1 MEVKEGKP
9 KFPGFPFEPYSIQID
24 FMNSLYESLNRGG
37 VSMLESPTGTG
48 KTMSVICSALQWVL
62 DRRLQEEV
70 ACCEDRGNGDG
81 GAGSDDEPDW
91 MRDFVVNKEENK
103 KEEKCGTMLGKPH
116 KKKETFKDF
125 RVMGVG
131 ESPVVKGSESLQKKI
146 DAVDISDKEFLL
158 EEYESEDEKGLGS
171 ASKRKA
177 VKTSFTSSSEDE
189 SGEEEEKKL
198 KVYFCSRTHSQL
210 SQFIKELRKTV
221 FANEM
226 DVVSLGSRKNL
237 CINEEVVA
245 LGNSSRINERCLELQ
260 KKKKNEATKVKNL
273 KVSAGERRT
282 KASSGCPMLRKHRV
296 QQEFRNKVSQ
306 QGPLD
311 IEDLANLGRTMGTCP
326 YYGSRSMVRRA
337 DLVVL
342 PYQSLLSKS
351 SREALGLNLK
361 SNIIIVDEAHN
372 LADSLINMY
381 DSKITL
387 SQLETVHCHVE
398 RYFVR
403 FQNLL
408 GHANRR
414 YIQTLMVLMKA
425 FLRVLLDEKDG
436 NLVDYCRD
444 VDQASE
450 ESRASNFTMAINDF
464 LFELNIDNINLVK
477 LLKYIKESNI
487 MHKVSSYGEK
497 LATLEKISA
506 LHKIEEHGEE
516 GSCVSSFQALADI
529 LLSLTNKDSDGRI
542 IISRSRSTS
551 CRKQGGYMKYIMLSG
566 EKIFSEI
573 ADEAHAVLLVG
584 GTLQPIEETRE
595 RLFPWLPPNQLHFFS
610 CGHIIPPDSIMP
622 IAVTRGPT
630 GRSFDFSFSSRSSP
644 DMMRE
649 VGLLLCN
656 LVTVVPEGIVVFFP
670 SFDYENR
677 VYENWESS
685 GILERITKRKRVFRE
700 PRNNMDVESVLKE
713 YKDTIDT
720 LWGMNSEVNQAS
732 HSGAILLAVVGAKL
746 SEGIN
751 LSDGMGRCI
760 VMVGLPYAS
769 PSDIELLERI
779 KHIEGFRN
787 LKLLENPSFSANYDL
802 YTGDVQGGFDILRSC
817 SHRGKEYYENLCM
830 KAVNQSIGRA
840 IRHINDYAAI
850 LLVDT
855 RYASDSSKRSFAH
868 PVTKL
873 PKWIKDRLVS
883 SPINYGEVHRTMTA
897 IEDGATWRKPLPITL
912 ESQMLLR
919 ETIRK
924 TKVFFHKSLNNF
936 CSFFS
941 GEYQKLPRSLSFNP
955 FLCRIGNA
963 STHTSDQFY
972 NEFYD
977 LLQSDL
983 NRIKMYGNNRFRSA
997 MEDAACNGSFMCFS
1011 KQSPQKS
1018 IHEERAQEKNKGNS
1032 HLRIKEDLNSQN
1044 MNKKAHVLAQ
1054 KMKALDMMDAGDLEH
1069 VLDLEAVPHYYSRLK
1084 SPVYLDIV
1092 DKIFKD
1098 MQSELPV
1105 PQPCACIKPSKARLG
1120 PI

>member
-1 MEVKEGKP
+1 
-9 KFPGFPFEPYSIQID
+9 
-24 FMNSLYESLNRGG
+24 MNSLYQSLNQGG

-48 KTMSVICSALQWVL
+48 KTMSVICSALQWVI
-62 DRRLQEEV
+62 DRRLLEEV
-70 ACCEDRGNGDG
+70 ACGDGRGNGDG
-81 GAGSDDEPDW
+81 GVGSDDEPDW

-103 KEEKCGTMLGKPH
+103 KEEKSGYVFGKAH
-116 KKKETFKDF
+116 NNKKKKKKEEEEIKDF

-131 ESPVVKGSESLQKKI
+131 ESTVEKGRESLQKKI
-146 DAVDISDKEFLL
+146 GAVDISDKEFLL
-158 EEYESEDEKGLGS
+158 EEYESEDEKVLGS
-171 ASKRKA
+171 GVSKRKA
-177 VKTSFTSSSEDE
+177 VKSSFSSSSEDE
-189 SGEEEEKKL
+189 SGEEEEEEDKKL
-198 KVYFCSRTHSQL
+198 KVYFSSRTHSQL
-210 SQFIKELRKTV
+210 SQFVKELRKTV
-221 FANEM
+221 FADEM
-226 DVVSLGSRKNL
+226 NVVSLGSRKNL
-237 CINEEVVA
+237 CINEEVVT
-245 LGNSSRINERCLELQ
+245 LGNSTRINERCLELQ

-273 KVSAGERRT
+273 KIGSGVRRT
-282 KASSGCPMLRKHRV
+282 KASTGCPMLRKHKV
-296 QQEFRNKVSQ
+296 QQEFRNEVTQ

-361 SNIIIVDEAHN
+361 SNIIIIDEAHN

-381 DSKITL
+381 DSTITV

-398 RYFVR
+398 RYFLR
-403 FQNLL
+403 FRNLL
-408 GHANRR
+408 GPANRR
-414 YIQTLMVLMKA
+414 YIQTLMFLTQA

-436 NLVDYCRD
+436 NLIEFCRD
-444 VDQASE
+444 IGRASDV
-450 ESRASNFTMAINDF
+450 ESRASDFTMAINDF

-477 LLKYIKESNI
+477 LLKYIKDSNI
-487 MHKVSSYGEK
+487 MHKVSGYGK
-497 LATLEKISA
+497 MLATLEKIPA
-506 LHKIEEHGEE
+506 LHKIGEHDEE
-516 GSCVSSFQALADI
+516 GSCVSAFQALAGI
-529 LLSLTNKDSDGRI
+529 LLSLTNKDGDGRI

-551 CRKQGGYMKYIMLSG
+551 LRKQGGYMKYVMLSG

-573 ADEAHAVLLVG
+573 VGEAHAVVLVG

-595 RLFPWLPPNQLHFFS
+595 RLFPWLPSNQLHFFS
-610 CGHIIPPDSIMP
+610 CGHIVPPDSIMP
-622 IAVTRGPT
+622 ISVLRGPT
-630 GRSFDFSFSSRSSP
+630 GRCFDFSFTSRSSP

-649 VGLLLCN
+649 LGLLLCN

-685 GILERITKRKRVFRE
+685 GILERISKRKRVFRE

-720 LWGMNSEVNQAS
+720 LSGMNSEVNQSS

-779 KHIEGFRN
+779 KHIEGFQN
-787 LKLLENPSFSANYDL
+787 LKLHENPSFSASYDL
-802 YTGDVQGGFDILRSC
+802 YSGDVKGGFDILRSC

-855 RYASDSSKRSFAH
+855 RYASDSSKWSFAH

-873 PKWIKDRLVS
+873 PQWIKGRLVS
-883 SPINYGEVHRTMTA
+883 STTNYGEVHR
-897 IEDGATWRKPLPITL
+897 
-912 ESQMLLR
+912 LLHQFFKLK
-919 ETIRK
+919 K
-924 TKVFFHKSLNNF
+924 TCCH
-936 CSFFS
+936 
-941 GEYQKLPRSLSFNP
+941 
-955 FLCRIGNA
+955 
-963 STHTSDQFY
+963 
-972 NEFYD
+972 
-977 LLQSDL
+977 
-983 NRIKMYGNNRFRSA
+983 
-997 MEDAACNGSFMCFS
+997 
-1011 KQSPQKS
+1011 
-1018 IHEERAQEKNKGNS
+1018 
-1032 HLRIKEDLNSQN
+1032 
-1044 MNKKAHVLAQ
+1044 
-1054 KMKALDMMDAGDLEH
+1054 
-1069 VLDLEAVPHYYSRLK
+1069 
-1084 SPVYLDIV
+1084 
-1092 DKIFKD
+1092 
-1098 MQSELPV
+1098 
-1105 PQPCACIKPSKARLG
+1105 
-1120 PI
+1120 

>member
-1 MEVKEGKP
+1 MEAKEGTP

-24 FMNSLYESLNRGG
+24 FMNSLYESLNQGG

-62 DRRLQEEV
+62 DRRLQQDEA
-70 ACCEDRGNGDG
+70 ACGEDRGNGGDG
-81 GAGSDDEPDW
+81 GVGSDDEPDW
-91 MRDFVVNKEENK
+91 MRDFVIDKEEKK
-103 KEEKCGTMLGKPH
+103 KEEKCGSVWGKPH
-116 KKKETFKDF
+116 SKKKSKEIPKDF

-131 ESPVVKGSESLQKKI
+131 EEKGRESLQKKI
-146 DAVDISDKEFLL
+146 DAVEIGDKEFLL

-171 ASKRKA
+171 VVSKRKA
-177 VKTSFTSSSEDE
+177 VKTSFSSSSEDE
-189 SGEEEEKKL
+189 SGEEEEEEEKKL

-210 SQFIKELRKTV
+210 SQFIKELRRTV

-226 DVVSLGSRKNL
+226 NVVSLGSRKNL

-245 LGNSSRINERCLELQ
+245 LGNSTRINERCLELQ

-273 KVSAGERRT
+273 KVGAGVCRT

-296 QQEFRNKVSQ
+296 QQEFRNEVSQ

-311 IEDLANLGRTMGTCP
+311 IEDLANLGRTMGACP
-326 YYGSRSMVRRA
+326 YYGSRSLVQGA

-351 SREALGLNLK
+351 SRETLGLNLK
-361 SNIIIVDEAHN
+361 SNIIIIDEAHN

-381 DSKITL
+381 DSKITS
-387 SQLETVHCHVE
+387 SQLETVHRHVE
-398 RYFVR
+398 RYFER
-403 FQNLL
+403 FRNLL
-408 GHANRR
+408 GPANRR
-414 YIQTLMVLMKA
+414 YIQTLMVLMRA
-425 FLRVLLDEKDG
+425 FLRALLDDKDG
-436 NLVDYCRD
+436 NLKDSCRD
-444 VDQASE
+444 TAQASE
-450 ESRASNFTMAINDF
+450 ESGACDFTMAINDF

-487 MHKVSSYGEK
+487 MHKVNGYGEK
-497 LATLEKISA
+497 VATLAKIPA
-506 LHKIEEHGEE
+506 IHIIGEQAEE
-516 GSCVSSFQALADI
+516 GSCISAFQALADI
-529 LLSLTNKDSDGRI
+529 LLSLTNNDGDGRI

-551 CRKQGGYMKYIMLSG
+551 FKKQGGYIKYVMLSG

-573 ADEAHAVLLVG
+573 VDEAHAVVLVG

-610 CGHIIPPDSIMP
+610 CGHIVPPDSIMP

-649 VGLLLCN
+649 LGLLLCN
-656 LVTVVPEGIVVFFP
+656 LVTVVHEGIVVFFP

-677 VYENWESS
+677 VYEHWKSS
-685 GILERITKRKRVFRE
+685 GILERIIKRKCVFRE

-720 LWGMNSEVNQAS
+720 ISVMNSEVNQAS
-732 HSGAILLAVVGAKL
+732 HNGAILLAVVGAKL

-760 VMVGLPYAS
+760 VMVGLPYPS

-787 LKLLENPSFSANYDL
+787 LKLPENPSVSSSYDL
-802 YTGDVQGGFDILRSC
+802 YSGDVQGGFDILRSC

-855 RYASDSSKRSFAH
+855 RYASDSSKRSFSH

-873 PKWIKDRLVS
+873 PQWIKDRFVS
-883 SPINYGEVHRTMTA
+883 STINYGEVHR
-897 IEDGATWRKPLPITL
+897 
-912 ESQMLLR
+912 LLHQFFKLK
-919 ETIRK
+919 K
-924 TKVFFHKSLNNF
+924 TCCH
-936 CSFFS
+936 
-941 GEYQKLPRSLSFNP
+941 
-955 FLCRIGNA
+955 
-963 STHTSDQFY
+963 
-972 NEFYD
+972 
-977 LLQSDL
+977 
-983 NRIKMYGNNRFRSA
+983 
-997 MEDAACNGSFMCFS
+997 
-1011 KQSPQKS
+1011 
-1018 IHEERAQEKNKGNS
+1018 
-1032 HLRIKEDLNSQN
+1032 
-1044 MNKKAHVLAQ
+1044 
-1054 KMKALDMMDAGDLEH
+1054 
-1069 VLDLEAVPHYYSRLK
+1069 
-1084 SPVYLDIV
+1084 
-1092 DKIFKD
+1092 
-1098 MQSELPV
+1098 
-1105 PQPCACIKPSKARLG
+1105 
-1120 PI
+1120 